1 MFLKW
6 QIKRGIP
13 GLYLMENS
21 TITGR
26 VETVATLV
34 LWLSKAPWN
43 IRATIRVK
51 DPVAVLV

>member
-1 MFLKW
+1 
-6 QIKRGIP
+6 
-13 GLYLMENS
+13 MENS